1 MKIENKSSKQEN
13 NRQTIIQ
20 MNKGYTESS
29 NANSN
34 TFPFKVNDES
44 SNREEFNLF
53 PTHSIANNN
62 QNNNQ
67 NPNQNL
73 SNLSCEYNLQQLPN
87 TSQNSSYQNLK
98 NKEGKNNL
106 LSNQIMTTNF
116 NQEFNTNQPDEFFE
130 KNKNPIQNEKAIHL
144 SFDYKKSLENFL
156 HEDANVSYKIS
167 IDKINDINLNQRIIN
182 SIQYKI
188 PKDYSNDKQLITD
201 LNLDKYDYISKNITH
216 ITVDVSSFDIYHS
229 IFKLAFIC
237 LMESELSIRAQASI
251 KIKLILETE
260 SLSEYHYDF
269 SYCLNLLNHNQV
281 IINTNNLSIVC
292 PLINYLYCKYVHD
305 DLTQDLIFS
314 HILSFV
320 SNVFIVN
327 IKLFVWDE
335 GPVKMIDYTS
345 KNHIGRN
352 LSLIK
357 FKDNLIMLYE
367 GSINS
372 VEKSTNTMKKEFSFE
387 SNVSKLCPINKS
399 IINFSFF

>member
-29 NANSN
+29 NENSN

-106 LSNQIMTTNF
+106 LSNQIMNTNF

-144 SFDYKKSLENFL
+144 SFDYKKSLENLL

-229 IFKLAFIC
+229 IFKLAFIY
-237 LMESELSIRAQASI
+237 LLESALSIRTQVST
-251 KIKLILETE
+251 KIQQILDTE
-260 SLSEYHYDF
+260 SLSEYHSVF
-269 SYCLNLLNHNQV
+269 SYCLNLLNQSQV
-281 IINTNNLSIVC
+281 FVNPRNLSIVC
-292 PLINYLYCKYVHD
+292 PLINYLYCKYFHD
-305 DLTQDLIFS
+305 ALTQDIIFS
-314 HILSFV
+314 HIVSFASKV
-320 SNVFIVN
+320 LIVN
-327 IKLFVWDE
+327 IKLFVLDE
-335 GPVKMIDYTS
+335 GGVKMLVYRS

-387 SNVSKLCPINKS
+387 SNVSKLCPIDKS
-399 IINFSFF
+399 KINFSFF